1 MQSSDSVGM
10 EKGAGIVVRPYD
22 EAWPLEF
29 ERVREELIRW
39 LPPWIISVDHVGST
53 SVPGLDA
60 KAIIDI
66 LVGVPDFGQA
76 LTVVSTLESLGF
88 EYRPKDDLPDR
99 HYFPR
104 TLDGLRK
111 HHVSLAE
118 PSSRYSRNTLTFRD
132 ALRGDPEIARQYVA
146 LKHRLAAE
154 VGTVRLA
161 YLNGKTDFVLQV
173 LAAHGG
179 EVGGNYPTSDLG
191 SSAV

>member
-53 SVPGLDA
+53 SVPGLEA
-60 KAIIDI
+60 KPIIDI
-66 LVGVPDFGQA
+66 LVGVPDLVEA
-76 LTVVSTLESLGF
+76 LAVVPTLKSLGF
-88 EYRPKDDLPDR
+88 EYRAKDDLPDR

-118 PSSRYSRNTLTFRD
+118 PSSRYSRNTLIFRG
-132 ALRGDPEIARQYVA
+132 ALRRDSEIARQYAV
-146 LKHRLAAE
+146 LKQRLAEE

-161 YLNGKTDFVLQV
+161 YLNGKTDFVLEV

-179 EVGGNYPTSDLG
+179 EVGGNYPSADLG

>member
-39 LPPWIISVDHVGST
+39 LAPWIISVDHVGST
-53 SVPGLDA
+53 SVPGLEA
-60 KAIIDI
+60 KPIVDI
-66 LVGVPDFGQA
+66 LVGVPDLVEA
-76 LTVVSTLESLGF
+76 LAVVPTLESLGF
-88 EYRPKDDLPDR
+88 EYRAKDDLPDR

-118 PSSRYSRNTLTFRD
+118 PSSRYSRNTLIFRD
-132 ALRGDPEIARQYVA
+132 ALRVDPEIARRYAV
-146 LKHRLAAE
+146 LKRRLAEE

-161 YLNGKTDFVLQV
+161 YLNGKTDFVLEV

-179 EVGGNYPTSDLG
+179 EVGGNYPSADLG

>member
-1 MQSSDSVGM
+1 MPSSDVVGM
-10 EKGAGIVVRPYD
+10 EKGSGIVVCPYN

-29 ERVREELIRW
+29 ERVREELVRC

-60 KAIIDI
+60 KPIIDV
-66 LVGVPDFGQA
+66 LVAVPDLTQA
-76 LTVVSTLESLGF
+76 LELVPTLESLGF
-88 EYRPKDDLPDR
+88 EYRPRDDLPDR

-111 HHVSLAE
+111 HHISLAE
-118 PSSRYSRNTLTFRD
+118 PSSRYSRNTLIFRD
-132 ALRGDPEIARQYVA
+132 ALRGEPEIARQYAV
-146 LKHRLAAE
+146 LKRRLAAE

-161 YLNGKTDFVLQV
+161 YLNGNTDFVLEV

-179 EVGGNYPTSDLG
+179 EVGGNYPAANLG